1 MGRRSKHA
9 LCVPTLHVDVLE
21 ERGSEI
27 IVRDHYS
34 LTNISRYDQTY
45 NNNNSLELYS
55 SFHGTPDFVK
65 RDGLRYVNMAWDGAE
80 CMGF

>member
-45 NNNNSLELYS
+45 NNNNSLELE
-55 SFHGTPDFVK
+55 K